1 MNNIITRELSN
12 SPIATQVGLASPVQY
27 NGVVMKTIVAGD
39 CNFLN
44 DGSGIAQLGPKA
56 SFTIRRSITLRTFVN
71 TAGMTEDEALN
82 FVKDSFE
89 VKDVV
94 LRGEYAMTVDGS
106 ERCRHNN
113 VGVLTTNKAQAKFSW
128 DHKSDTV
135 KIEVP
140 AVESFVSLTAKLV
153 KNSVKA
159 LARRNPE
166 FLVFDKNR
174 ELRDDWELV
183 LPPEAI
189 KGLWEIYFEMACH
202 WKQVSFIR
210 DPRNPQPQEAKDLVQ
225 EFLAANRKLATFI
238 YKMERGEFERAYSE
252 NKDDDRY
259 TFRDAGDE
267 GGVIEWTGFVVEG
280 FITLAMENTPVYLG
294 MGKSQ
299 LTPEMLVM
307 QSLVCPELVEF
318 RVSQKAYKQKAW
330 HVQEF
335 LKALNAK
342 AAPTDAG
349 VLNID
354 KADFSAID
362 ITMSDAELFEAL
374 KATYPE
380 GLVIK
385 SGSIYS
391 IYLDLVACEAIGP
404 VDSDGNGYSYL
415 KEICSFFRFLARR
428 DVYVGDQ
435 DRRIQNFFNLTA
447 KHLASAVCDAPKFIA
462 KLLRPTS
469 VQVTKVTTSS
479 ASCVKPWMMYV
490 SADDPRVI
498 DGVWN
503 DGDLVINYRCPV
515 LSGATYEIAIVDWV
529 PVGLVTVNPLCWH
542 ANTKGDADGDQVFTE
557 KVPKKLVDTV
567 REAYSTVGYYGKDA
581 YFALAGVE
589 SQV

>member
-1 MNNIITRELSN
+1 MNTITRELSS
-12 SPIATQVGLASPVQY
+12 SPIATSVGLSQPTQY
-27 NGVVMKTIVAGD
+27 QGVVVKAIVAGD

-44 DGSGIAQLGPKA
+44 DGSGVAQLGPKA
-56 SFTIRRSITLRTFVN
+56 SFAIRRSVTLRTFVN
-71 TAGMTEDEALN
+71 TAGMDEDEALN
-82 FVKDSFE
+82 FVKDTLE

-94 LRGEYAMTVDGS
+94 LRGEYAMIIDGS
-106 ERCRHNN
+106 ERARHSN
-113 VGVLTTNKAQAKFSW
+113 VGMLTPDKAQVKLTW

-135 KIEVP
+135 KVEVP
-140 AVESFVSLTAKLV
+140 AVENFVSLAAKLV

-159 LARRNPE
+159 LARPNPE
-166 FLVFDKNR
+166 FLVFDENR

-189 KGLWEIYFEMACH
+189 KGLWEVYFEMACH
-202 WKQVSFIR
+202 WKQISFVR
-210 DPRNPQPQEAKDLVQ
+210 DPRNPQPKEAQELVA
-225 EFLAANRKLATFI
+225 EFLKHNSKLATFI
-238 YKMERGEFERAYSE
+238 YKMECGEFERCYSE
-252 NKDDDRY
+252 NKDDARY
-259 TFRDAGDE
+259 TFRE
-267 GGVIEWTGFVVEG
+267 GGVVEWTGLVVEG
-280 FITLAMENTPVYLG
+280 FINLAMENTPVYLG

-342 AAPTDAG
+342 SAPSGAG

-354 KADFSAID
+354 DVDFSDSID
-362 ITMSDAELFEAL
+362 VRMSDADLFEAL
-374 KATYPE
+374 KLTYPE

-385 SGSIYS
+385 SGTLYS
-391 IYLDLVACEAIGP
+391 IYLNLVACEAIGP
-404 VDSDGNGYSYL
+404 IDADGNGYSYV
-415 KEICSFFRFLARR
+415 KEVCSFFRFLARR

-447 KHLASAVCDAPKFIA
+447 KHLASAVCSAPKFIA
-462 KLLRPTS
+462 KLLRPTA
-469 VQVTKVTTSS
+469 VQVTKVTTCS
-479 ASCVKPWMMYV
+479 ASCVKPWVMYV

-498 DGVWN
+498 DGVWK
-503 DGDLVINYRCPV
+503 DGDTVINYRCPV
-515 LSGATYEIAIVDWV
+515 LSGAVYEIAIVDWV

-557 KVPKKLVDTV
+557 KVPKKLVEVV
-567 REAYSTVGYYGKDA
+567 REAYAKAGYYGKDA